1 MTGEDGRVHHPSLR
15 RAPVQRRSADRLD
28 RILDACAE
36 LLDETGYELLST
48 RAVATRAQVPIGSV
62 YRFFADKRAL
72 AEALAHRNL
81 LSYTDRVGA
90 RLAALPDARW
100 RDALDAC
107 FDEYVAM
114 KRTVPGFTL
123 IDFGVPDSRDSNGP
137 NQRVAER
144 LHALLREHLGSD
156 GRDGRLGLACLVG
169 VQSAD
174 ALLGLAF
181 RAAPGGD
188 QALIDETRVLLRA
201 YFTDVLD

>member
-1 MTGEDGRVHHPSLR
+1 
-15 RAPVQRRSADRLD
+15 VQRRSADRLD

-36 LLDETGYELLST
+36 LLDETGYEQLTT
-48 RAVATRAQVPIGSV
+48 RAVATRAEVPIGSV
-62 YRFFADKRAL
+62 YRFFAGKRAL

-81 LSYTDRVGA
+81 LSYTARVRA
-90 RLAALPDARW
+90 RLTALPDAGW
-100 RDALDAC
+100 RAALDAC

-137 NQRVAER
+137 NQRVAGQ
-144 LHALLREHLGSD
+144 LHALLREHLGND
-156 GRDGRLGLACLVG
+156 GRDGRLGVACLVG

-188 QALIDETRVLLRA
+188 RALIGETRTLLRA
-201 YFTDVLD
+201 YLADVLD